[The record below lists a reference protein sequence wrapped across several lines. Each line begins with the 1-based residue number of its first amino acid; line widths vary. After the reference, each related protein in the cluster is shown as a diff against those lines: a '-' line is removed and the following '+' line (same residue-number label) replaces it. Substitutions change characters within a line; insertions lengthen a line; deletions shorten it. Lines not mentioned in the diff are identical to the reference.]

1 MPTISARI
9 ATEVFKAW
17 DRYPTRIKY
26 FGWLWLTDLSPQQTD
41 DLSFTIKDFSAR
53 AGGRSPSGIAMQ
65 PRSSS
70 GSTAR
75 TVHYF
80 KKVSGK
86 EFWHAGIAYAG
97 DLSMYPGKSNENRA

>member
-1 MPTISARI
+1 MKGGQPQRVQNEPRHHCPGDQLILCA
-9 ATEVFKAW
+9 
-17 DRYPTRIKY
+17 
-26 FGWLWLTDLSPQQTD
+26 QQTD
-41 DLSFTIKDFSAR
+41 DLLFTIKDFSAR

-80 KKVSGK
+80 KKVSGN
-86 EFWHAGIAYAG
+86 EFWNAGIAYAG
-97 DLSMYPGKSNENRA
+97 DLSKYPGKSNENRA